1 MLVEAPVLA
10 PCEVAF
16 DDEHRKAIELE
27 TQQAAE
33 MALPEEDE
41 EF

>member
-1 MLVEAPVLA
+1 LVEAPVLA
-10 PCEVAF
+10 PIEVAF
-16 DDEHRKAIELE
+16 DDDHRKAIELE

-33 MALPEEDE
+33 MALPEDDE